1 MPTAFIL
8 INTAAGAEAK
18 VVEKLSKM
26 EGVEEVHMVYGTYDI
41 VAKIKIDS
49 ATEKLKEDVT
59 WHIRRMNEVQS
70 TMTLI
75 VADI

>member
-1 MPTAFIL
+1 M
-8 INTAAGAEAK
+8 INTVAGAEAK

-26 EGVEEVHMVYGTYDI
+26 EGVEEVHTVYGTYDI

>member
-8 INTAAGAEAK
+8 INTVAGAEAK

-26 EGVEEVHMVYGTYDI
+26 EGVEEVHTVYGTYDI